1 MVGMRKSVFLGMHGM
16 LNQNHPHHS
25 GEGHSEWF
33 SDTIEGLRLL
43 HLARY
48 ALIVI
53 THETEAGRGRYG
65 KQTMSHEEAPFLNHL
80 AVSGIP
86 LHGYFRC
93 PHYHQG
99 TLAPVAY
106 QYRCRRSNPELLI
119 QAARE
124 LHVDPQRSW
133 FIGDTLDDMEAGG
146 TAGCRTILLMNGQES
161 NWNMTERRWPGF
173 IAANMIEAI
182 SLILLTD
189 VDALLDRT
197 LESLRLDDEEE
208 TQ

>member
-1 MVGMRKSVFLGMHGM
+1 MVGMRKSVFLDMHGM

-25 GEGHSEWF
+25 GEGHIEWF
-33 SDTIEGLRLL
+33 SDTIKGLRLL
-43 HLARY
+43 HLAGY

-53 THETEAGRGRYG
+53 SHEAEAARGRDG

-86 LHGYFRC
+86 LSGYFRC

-99 TLAPVAY
+99 TVAPVAY
-106 QYRCRRSNPELLI
+106 QDRCRKSNPELLI
-119 QAARE
+119 QAACKLR
-124 LHVDPQRSW
+124 VAPQRSW
-133 FIGDTLDDMEAGG
+133 FIGDTLDDMQAGR

-161 NWNMTERRWPGF
+161 NWNMTEQRWPGF
-173 IAANMIEAI
+173 IAANMIEAT

-208 TQ
+208 AQ